1 MKLFNTLSNEKV
13 LFLNF
18 LIFLSI
24 NSLAQTGRVEFGTKY
39 LGISL
44 DTSRIKTPEVMDHVL
59 MHDSN
64 SKIAL
69 ADDESYFTLEFN
81 NKGAITSYI
90 PIMEIDHQRLLPKDY
105 IMIDEYLFKEN
116 ILYGARSVGKEK
128 YYVKMNV
135 SHKWE
140 LIDEYKTILGY
151 TCQKAKTY
159 FNTGKR
165 NIPITAW
172 FSIDIPVSYGP
183 YRYFGLPGLIL
194 EIKELGR
201 LHYARKISLNKKYNL
216 RFPDEKFFITEEEYK
231 SFF

>member
-1 MKLFNTLSNEKV
+1 MKLFNILLNEKV

-18 LIFLSI
+18 IIFLSI

-39 LGISL
+39 LGMSL
-44 DTSRIKTPEVMDHVL
+44 DTSRVKMPEVMDHVL

-69 ADDESYFTLEFN
+69 AGDESYFTLEFN
-81 NKGAITSYI
+81 DKGAITSYI
-90 PIMEIDHQRLLPKDY
+90 PMMEIDHHRLLPKDY
-105 IMIDEYLFKEN
+105 IMLGEYLFKEN
-116 ILYGARSVGKEK
+116 ILYETRSIGKEK
-128 YYVKMNV
+128 YYVKMNI

-151 TCQKAKTY
+151 KCQKAKTH

-165 NIPITAW
+165 VIPIIAW
-172 FSIDIPVSYGP
+172 FTIDIPVSYGP

-201 LHYARKISLNKKYNL
+201 LHYARKINLNKKYNL
-216 RFPDEKFFITEEEYK
+216 RFPDEKFLITKEELSKLY
-231 SFF
+231 